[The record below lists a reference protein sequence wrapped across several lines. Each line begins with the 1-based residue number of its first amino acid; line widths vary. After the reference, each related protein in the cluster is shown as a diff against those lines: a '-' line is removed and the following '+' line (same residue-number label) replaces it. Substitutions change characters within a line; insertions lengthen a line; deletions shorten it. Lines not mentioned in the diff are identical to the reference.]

1 MWLLDKPLEREQKNF
16 SIDMLKGNIA
26 RICVSDDVEEIVC
39 QLGFAV
45 YRLSILAYSRVKEL
59 KQEKGGETK

>member
-16 SIDMLKGNIA
+16 RIDMLKGNIA

>member
-16 SIDMLKGNIA
+16 SLDMLKGNIA
-26 RICVSDDVEEIVC
+26 RICVSDDVEEIIC

-45 YRLSILAYSRVKEL
+45 DRLSILAYSRVKEL
-59 KQEKGGETK
+59 KQEKDGDTV